1 MRSAAIKL
9 GLFMAVTV
17 LILALLV
24 VVFGEVRFR
33 SNDGYKA
40 VFTDSS
46 GLKTGDF
53 VRIAGV
59 EVGKVESV
67 EVYNN
72 TLSRVTFDVDA
83 ANPLTTQTRAQVR
96 YANLIGDRYLELAD
110 PGDGGGRLNTGGTIP
125 VERTS
130 PALDLDALLG
140 GFQPLFKT
148 LDPDTVNSIS
158 EQIVHLVQ
166 GEGGN
171 IDQILSQTADFTD
184 AIADRDALIGAVVTN
199 VNTVLKSF
207 DNNRQSLSNGLD
219 QLQRLVSG
227 LAGDAEPLA
236 QAVANISDASG
247 AVAALMQQVRPD
259 IREDLNQISRVSSL
273 INDDREYLDGLL
285 TRLPADYRQLSR
297 LGLYGDFFGF
307 YLCDVTLKVNGPDGE
322 PVYLE
327 LAKQG
332 TGRCTP

>member
-83 ANPLTTQTRAQVR
+83 ATPLTTQTRAQVR